1 MQPNPKDWDY
11 NFPVGWRSAAMK
23 AATDRVFS
31 RIPGTVRPSTDNVLY
46 RDEGYKVLSGG
57 LANAGWTGF
66 DTPNDHP
73 DQKNRTFGHTT
84 FMFDHGER
92 GGPMATY
99 LVSAATRKSFTL
111 WMETAAKRVIRS
123 GGHVT
128 GVEIECNG
136 ANGHAGTIQL
146 TPNRGRVIISAGTF
160 GTSKLLF
167 RSE

>member
-1 MQPNPKDWDY
+1 
-11 NFPVGWRSAAMK
+11 
-23 AATDRVFS
+23 
-31 RIPGTVRPSTDNVLY
+31 
-46 RDEGYKVLSGG
+46 
-57 LANAGWTGF
+57 
-66 DTPNDHP
+66 
-73 DQKNRTFGHTT
+73 
-84 FMFDHGER
+84 
-92 GGPMATY
+92 MATY